1 MAVFLLVTVA
11 KAAGFNEFG
20 YNYTARIFNGTGSSW
35 CLAEGKPS
43 NCLGI
48 YSPDKLVMKWNAE
61 WDRGNAE
68 GWAHPP
74 YAAWE
79 DNEWNGKVAGG
90 SGEVWH
96 YKIVWVG
103 MVWDLTGEYTFHI
116 QFSGQDFDYPVVLT
130 QSGDTVTGTLT
141 DRYLPAEY
149 SNNVLPLT
157 GTVTGNSFVF
167 KVTYPGPYWG
177 TRTFNGTINT
187 LGALSGSWSDDG
199 TDKDIASGTW
209 TSTGKAL
216 LTEGPYWVKGGYR
229 IWDQFETIM
238 DQGVDPN
245 LGPGH
250 MWSAHAIPNGYGS
263 VK

>member
-35 CLAEGKPS
+35 CRAKGSPS
-43 NCLGI
+43 DCLGI

-61 WDRGNAE
+61 WDRGNDE

-74 YAAWE
+74 YAAWV

-103 MVWDLTGEYTFHI
+103 PLQLTGTYTINLLYEGNPYVYTLTLI
-116 QFSGQDFDYPVVLT
+116 QSDDTLT
-130 QSGDTVTGTLT
+130 GTIYDQYLPGTLPVTGTFDDT
-141 DRYLPAEY
+141 TIKFAADYGAH
-149 SNNVLPLT
+149 
-157 GTVTGNSFVF
+157 
-167 KVTYPGPYWG
+167 YWG
-177 TRTFNGTINT
+177 TRTFTGTIGT
-187 LGALSGSWSDDG
+187 DGVLSGTWSDSG
-199 TDKDIASGTW
+199 TDNASGTW
-209 TSTGKAL
+209 STNANSVIQ
-216 LTEGPYWVKGGYR
+216 GPYWVEGGYR
-229 IWDQFETIM
+229 IWGQFETIM

-245 LGPGH
+245 LGLGPGH
-250 MWSAHAIPNGYGS
+250 MWFAHAIPNGYGS